1 MLSELP
7 RDYAVVAL
15 AIACALAVVLFMYAL
30 GLRVAN
36 VLHSREQEQLRRTW
50 WPVFAEVTI
59 LGDEGTLQTPKWPR
73 HKSRVK
79 LLREWCRFRST
90 IHGDCCR
97 NLDQLALELGLL
109 PVAQKLCRSRY
120 IGHRLLAIQA
130 LGLLRDHSSWE
141 RIAESVKDSSVPIAI
156 TAASALVNIEP
167 VSAIEIILPEIAK
180 RNAWPKTQIGKI
192 LHAAGADVVTVPLCT
207 AIKGAD
213 SDGAVRLLRF
223 YEAAYIKD
231 MDRTAEHLLVTSNDP
246 AVIAAALKAVR
257 GDLPRHL
264 VERCVRH
271 DTWFIRMQ
279 AANLLSKFGRRE
291 DYALLEPLLSDAE
304 WWVRYRAAQAITK
317 LPFLGPNALRKLR
330 GRQKD
335 KYAQQIMSQ
344 ALAEV
349 GL

>member
-7 RDYAVVAL
+7 RDYALVAL
-15 AIACALAVVLFMYAL
+15 AVASALAVVLFMYAL
-30 GLRVAN
+30 GLRAAN
-36 VLHSREQEQLRRTW
+36 VLHAREQEKMRQTW
-50 WPVFAEVTI
+50 WPVFAEVAI
-59 LGDEGTLQTPKWPR
+59 LGDERAVSTPKWPR
-73 HKSRVK
+73 HRSRVK

-90 IHGDCCR
+90 IRGDCCD
-97 NLDQLALELGLL
+97 NLDKFALAHGLL
-109 PVAQKLCRSRY
+109 PVAQKLSRSRS

-141 RIAESVKDSSVPIAI
+141 PIAKRVTDSNVSIAI
-156 TAASALVNIEP
+156 TAAAALVNIEP
-167 VSAIEIILPEIAK
+167 VSAIEIVMPKIA
-180 RNAWPKTQIGKI
+180 RQPSWPRTAVGKI
-192 LHAAGADVVTVPLCT
+192 LHAAGADIVTAPLCT
-207 AIKGAD
+207 AIRESD
-213 SDGAVRLLRF
+213 SEGAVRLLRF

-231 MDRTAEHLLVTSNDP
+231 MDRTAEHLLVSGNDP
-246 AVIAAALKAVR
+246 AVIAAALRAVR

-264 VERCVRH
+264 LERCVNSE
-271 DTWFIRMQ
+271 TWFIRMQ

-291 DYALLEPLLSDAE
+291 DYALLEPLLSDSE
-304 WWVRYRAAQAITK
+304 WWVRYRAAQAITA

-335 KYAQQIMSQ
+335 KFARQIMSQ